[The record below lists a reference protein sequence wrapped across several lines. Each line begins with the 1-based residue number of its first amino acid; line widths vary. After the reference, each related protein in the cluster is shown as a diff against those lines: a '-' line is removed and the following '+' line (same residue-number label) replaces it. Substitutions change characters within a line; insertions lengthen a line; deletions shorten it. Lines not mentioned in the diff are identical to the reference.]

1 MTKEV
6 QTVNVSEELHGKLK
20 ELLDI
25 APVEADGDGAN
36 RIALMILSSE
46 TLDDVAAIF
55 SGMNNAEQ
63 YLDKELL
70 IDSFV
75 VRESTFKDGIGAY
88 ATITARLYD
97 TQETI
102 AFNCGSVAVMSVL
115 LLANKRHW
123 FPLKAH
129 LTSKTT
135 TSGNTVY
142 NLIPDE

>member
-1 MTKEV
+1 MGTPV
-6 QTVNVSEELHGKLK
+6 QTIDVTAELHGKLS
-20 ELLDI
+20 ELLAI
-25 APVEADGDGAN
+25 APVEADGDGAS

-63 YLDKELL
+63 YLDIPLI

-88 ATITARLYD
+88 ATITAQRKD
-97 TQETI
+97 NGETV
-102 AFNCGSVAVMSVL
+102 AFNCGSLAVMSVL
-115 LLANKRHW
+115 LLANKRQW
-123 FPLKAH
+123 FPLAAH